1 MRTLYRR
8 HSMPL
13 QKHNTILFYNFKHFS
28 LSMWIA
34 KRNLDQGMLKYIC
47 NIYWKINKNK
57 RMCSHVLIYRF
68 IWVPLP
74 GLFECVCSPGQLIG
88 PRGHHV
94 SPAAAA
100 AAPQLPSSA
109 VSSCPPRGCPLLY
122 AFLPGQQLDSADAPA
137 AGLEGQL
144 CSADRP
150 MLQVDPGEER
160 SSWSVWLNASSV
172 PKDSTNA
179 GIFKQY
185 MGALEPSRN
194 RVVVMA
200 RQATEA
206 GGIDSLE
213 SILGLLKSLKIRAL
227 CTQLA
232 LISILARVVAILFCT
247 LFTTQG
253 IPELKFFA
261 ISWGGGRGVELGG
274 GGVICTSVRAEI
286 QRTLCMRQSFSVS
299 AFSNRWEKIRHFLSM
314 FLILWYPYGCLSL
327 QTVSLTGKICILNF
341 VSDHIKFSIFFKHL
355 GEIKLLKTLHRRPR
369 YRLKC
374 WTKRKLKI
382 LRFSTFKY

>member
-1 MRTLYRR
+1 
-8 HSMPL
+8 
-13 QKHNTILFYNFKHFS
+13 
-28 LSMWIA
+28 
-34 KRNLDQGMLKYIC
+34 
-47 NIYWKINKNK
+47 
-57 RMCSHVLIYRF
+57 
-68 IWVPLP
+68 
-74 GLFECVCSPGQLIG
+74 
-88 PRGHHV
+88 
-94 SPAAAA
+94 
-100 AAPQLPSSA
+100 
-109 VSSCPPRGCPLLY
+109 
-122 AFLPGQQLDSADAPA
+122 LPGQQLDSADAPA

-261 ISWGGGRGVELGG
+261 IS
-274 GGVICTSVRAEI
+274 
-286 QRTLCMRQSFSVS
+286 
-299 AFSNRWEKIRHFLSM
+299 
-314 FLILWYPYGCLSL
+314 
-327 QTVSLTGKICILNF
+327 
-341 VSDHIKFSIFFKHL
+341 
-355 GEIKLLKTLHRRPR
+355 
-369 YRLKC
+369 
-374 WTKRKLKI
+374 
-382 LRFSTFKY
+382 